1 MICHGV
7 LWGHGNGESHNGR
20 EKDGDEI
27 CKQHRRRQV
36 VAAELF
42 SETGKPQFVCDG
54 GWGMIF
60 VTDAPRMYADVVR
73 FGICETGVLTGHAAA
88 AVAFA

>member
-1 MICHGV
+1 METAKATT
-7 LWGHGNGESHNGR
+7 GEKKMATKFVNST
-20 EKDGDEI
+20 EDG
-27 CKQHRRRQV
+27 KM

-60 VTDAPRMYADVVR
+60 VTDAPRMYVDVVR